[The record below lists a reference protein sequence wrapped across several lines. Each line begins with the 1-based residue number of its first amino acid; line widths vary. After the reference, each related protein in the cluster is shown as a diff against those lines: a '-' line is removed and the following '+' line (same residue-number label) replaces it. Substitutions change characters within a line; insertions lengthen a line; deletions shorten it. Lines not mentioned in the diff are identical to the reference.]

1 MPASDPP
8 HHGRPG
14 RVCVIGAGACGL
26 AAAQAFKER
35 GIPFDVYEKG
45 SDVGG
50 QWRFGNDSGTSSVYD
65 SIEMNSSRTMSGFP
79 KLPMPD
85 SYPAFPGHR
94 HVLDYLER
102 YTDHFALRP
111 HIRFRTSVEQVRKAA
126 GGWDVTL
133 DDATTTRYD
142 AVVVANGFHW
152 DPKWPSPAYPGEFTG
167 QQLHSKDYKTPEG
180 MAGRRVLV
188 VGFGNTAC
196 DIATELSAVADRVA
210 FSARRGFWITPKLF
224 FGRPGDQVNLP
235 FAKYVP
241 PTLQSLALTAMLW
254 TMQGSLT
261 RYGLPAPGH
270 LALRTHPATCEGFL
284 PAVRAGRIAV
294 RGGIEAFDGGRAVRF
309 TDGTREEFDTVI
321 WCTGFRFSFPFLP
334 PELTPVMRGPMSLF
348 RRMVMPDHP
357 GLYFLGFLKP
367 LSAITPVAEA
377 QAEWVAD
384 LVEGRCA
391 LPPRQR
397 MAAGIAAD
405 ERRIRRRYSATPEL
419 TVEVDVYRY
428 QRQLARDRRRLR
440 RPAAARPL
448 PRPLPAPPAARGQAP
463 TGRSTA

>member
-1 MPASDPP
+1 MSAFDRSQE
-8 HHGRPG
+8 GRPR

-26 AAAQAFKER
+26 AAAQVLKER

-50 QWRFGNDSGTSSVYD
+50 QWRFRNDSGTSSVYD

-85 SYPAFPGHR
+85 HYPVFPGHQ

-102 YTDHFALRP
+102 YTEHFGLRP
-111 HIRFRTSVEQVRKAA
+111 YIRFRTAVERVAEPA
-126 GGWDVTL
+126 GGGYDVTL
-133 DDATTTRYD
+133 DDAATVHYD
-142 AVVVANGFHW
+142 AVLVANGFHW
-152 DPKWPSPAYPGEFTG
+152 DPKWPSPAYPGEYTG
-167 QQLHSKDYKTPEG
+167 HQLHSKDYKTADG

-196 DIATELSAVADRVA
+196 DIATELSAVADRVV
-210 FSARRGFWITPKLF
+210 FSARRGFWITPKIF
-224 FGRPGDQVNLP
+224 FGRPGDRVNLP
-235 FAKYVP
+235 FAKYLP
-241 PTLQSLALTAMLW
+241 PALQSITLTAMLW
-254 TMQGSLT
+254 MMQGSLT

-284 PAVRAGRIAV
+284 PAVREGRIAV
-294 RGGIEAFDGGRAVRF
+294 RPGITGFEGGRTVRF
-309 TDGTREEFDTVI
+309 QDGTLEEVDTIV

-334 PELTPVMRGPMSLF
+334 PGLTPVMTGPMTLF

-357 GLYFLGFLKP
+357 GLFFLGFVKP

-384 LVEGRCA
+384 IIEGRAA
-391 LPPRQR
+391 LPSR
-397 MAAGIAAD
+397 AKVLKDIAVD
-405 ERRIRRRYSATPEL
+405 ERRIRRRYSATPRL

-428 QRQLARDRRRLR
+428 LRQLSRDRRRMR
-440 RPAAARPL
+440 RSAAPRPVAVRPAAPL
-448 PRPLPAPPAARGQAP
+448 RIP
-463 TGRSTA
+463 TGGGAV